1 MKKHKPQQDVESDTL
16 RPEYDLS
23 RLVQV
28 GERGKY
34 HKALRQGYTRVVQ
47 HKDGTEEITHFR
59 PLPET
64 VHLDPDVRAYFP
76 DSESVSAARAHCSYS
91 ELSGGRCGSRRK
103 KRLPV
108 LEPHDVYTLI
118 TSCTLCYPEP

>member
-1 MKKHKPQQDVESDTL
+1 MKKDKPPQDVESDTL

-34 HKALRQGYTRVVQ
+34 RKALRKGYTRVVQ
-47 HKDGTEEITHFR
+47 RKDGAEEITHFR
-59 PLPET
+59 PLPGT

-76 DSESVSAARAHCSYS
+76 DSEAVNTALRGLIALIPARQRAAPKQ
-91 ELSGGRCGSRRK
+91 K
-103 KRLPV
+103 KKEIP
-108 LEPHDVYTLI
+108 PA
-118 TSCTLCYPEP
+118 

>member
-1 MKKHKPQQDVESDTL
+1 MKKDKPLQDIEPDTL

-34 HKALRQGYTRVVQ
+34 HKTLRKGYTRVVQ
-47 HKDGTEEITHFR
+47 HKDGREDITHFR
-59 PLPET
+59 SLPGT

-76 DSESVSAARAHCSYS
+76 DSEAVNAALRGLIA
-91 ELSGGRCGSRRK
+91 LIPAKRRVT
-103 KRLPV
+103 RQQRRQ
-108 LEPHDVYTLI
+108 EPPHA
-118 TSCTLCYPEP
+118 